1 MSVWAAAESWF
12 ADVVNQKHAAVE
24 ALVKEKAWQARS
36 RRQKAAQ
43 EFRGSLAEVMLM
55 SLRMAL
61 EGAPGK
67 GEL

>member
-1 MSVWAAAESWF
+1 MSVWTAAESWF
-12 ADVVNQKHAAVE
+12 ADVVTQKHVAEE

-43 EFRGSLAEVMLM
+43 EFRGSLAEVMLIG
-55 SLRMAL
+55 LRMAL

-67 GEL
+67 GES